1 MNTTTRRP
9 RQAGAADPSA
19 RREDPRRFA
28 SRAKRWSLGIA
39 VAGFGVTWGL
49 VSQHVVG
56 ATNAAAPAGTSSA
69 SGTSGRAAV
78 PSTDFFGQAGAQ
90 PQPIL
95 GSGGTGQGRGAI
107 VSGRTS

>member
-1 MNTTTRRP
+1 MNTTTPRP

-19 RREDPRRFA
+19 RRVDSRRFA

-69 SGTSGRAAV
+69 GTSGRAAV

-95 GSGGTGQGRGAI
+95 GNGGTGQGRGAI